1 MSTLSKVRK
10 LSTTGGGTSKDT
22 KEQMDTGY
30 CIAGKA
36 TVTHF
41 LIKLKFSRKKNT
53 HTIYI
58 TKTYCSNNLF
68 L

>member
-22 KEQMDTGY
+22 KEEMDTGY
-30 CIAGKA
+30 CTAGKA

-41 LIKLKFSRKKNT
+41 LIKLKFSRKNT
-53 HTIYI
+53 HTHTQY
-58 TKTYCSNNLF
+58 TSL
-68 L
+68 